1 MPYSIP
7 GHYSSV
13 RKIIQQKRQQVQQL
27 RGSADQLVLIIKP
40 SSASSFKNFADIT
53 DEVTI
58 NNIRRYYFDDLSAFE
73 IRQIGE

>member
-1 MPYSIP
+1 
-7 GHYSSV
+7 
-13 RKIIQQKRQQVQQL
+13 VQQL

-58 NNIRRYYFDDLSAFE
+58 NNIRRYYIDDLSAFE